1 MLPLFLD
8 LERVLR
14 LHLSLIEAYGG
25 EPGVRDVGLLHSA
38 LAMPQST
45 YDGAFLHEDLFE
57 MASAYLFHIVQNHAF
72 IDGNKRTGAASALII
87 LDMNGVEIEADE
99 DGLVDITLRTAM
111 GQAGKA
117 EIAEFF
123 RSRAT

>member
-8 LERVLR
+8 IERVLR

-25 EPGVRDVGLLHSA
+25 EPSVRDVGLLHSA